1 MRIIDCRC
9 GRTLSVQN
17 PDGSYEMRYKGRI
30 LRYWPPAT
38 VTCQRCGFTVALD
51 KEREALVS

>member
-9 GRTLSVQN
+9 GRILSVQN
-17 PDGSYEMRYKGRI
+17 PDGSYEMRYKGRL

-38 VTCQRCGFTVALD
+38 VTCQHCHFTKALD
-51 KEREALVS
+51 AEQAVVV